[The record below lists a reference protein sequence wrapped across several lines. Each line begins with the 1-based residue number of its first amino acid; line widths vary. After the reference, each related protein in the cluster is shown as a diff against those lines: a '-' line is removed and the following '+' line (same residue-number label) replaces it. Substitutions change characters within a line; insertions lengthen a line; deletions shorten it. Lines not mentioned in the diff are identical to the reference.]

1 MVSPATL
8 LSLLALLYWLY
19 LPYLPYPTLEYLL
32 CAYIIGSP

>member
-1 MVSPATL
+1 MLALLLAMVSPAAL

-19 LPYLPYPTLEYLL
+19 LPYLL